1 MNAAL
6 WQYLDPRGMGITLAL
21 SATLV
26 AAVLLI
32 TDQVMAHQQRG
43 LRLAS
48 LGIMC
53 AALGMMMNMMQTLL
67 PAWIALS
74 LGVTFMLGG
83 VGLILGGVLQLRQRT
98 VPWMGLGA
106 LWLAG
111 IVVGVVFGVVYPDVR
126 WRVGVLSA
134 ILSLEAAWL
143 ARIAHSEDRP
153 AFRSGMA
160 LLTAFGVVFSVL
172 MGLRA
177 LAATLGLIS
186 SSVSFSLVNA
196 GSVIAGGMSLIGAVV
211 GLVFILGGDLKAQ
224 LERQAQHDPLTGL
237 LNRQGLR
244 KWLDA
249 QPPHTAISLALID
262 LDHFKAVNDQYGH
275 AVGDTVLVRLARLL
289 DTQAHPTEVAVRL
302 GGEEFVLLQATTSQ
316 EPLERLQALRA
327 ALQASPESPAVT
339 LSAGMAHGSVA
350 GFEATLRRAD
360 AALYQAKAAG
370 RNRVVVDAVPASI

>member
-1 MNAAL
+1 MTPAQ

-21 SATLV
+21 SSILV
-26 AAVLLI
+26 AVVLLI
-32 TDQVMAHQQRG
+32 ADQVMAHRQKG

-53 AALGMMMNMMQTLL
+53 AALGMMMNMLQSVL

-74 LGVTFMLGG
+74 LSVALMLGG
-83 VGLILGGVLQLRQRT
+83 VGLILGGVLQLRERR
-98 VPWMGLGA
+98 VPWIRLGL

-111 IVVGVVFGVVYPDVR
+111 IAVGVVFGVVYPDAR

-134 ILSLEAAWL
+134 VLSLESAWL
-143 ARIAHSEDRP
+143 ARMTLSEERP
-153 AFRSGMA
+153 AFRTGMA
-160 LLTAFGVVFSVL
+160 LLTAFGVAFSVL

-177 LAATLGLIS
+177 FAATLGLIA
-186 SSVSFSLVNA
+186 SSVSYSLVNA
-196 GSVIAGGMSLIGAVV
+196 GSVIAGGMALIGAVV

-224 LERQAQHDPLTGL
+224 LEHQAQHDPLTGL

-249 QPPHTAISLALID
+249 HPAHTAICLALID

-275 AVGDTVLVRLARLL
+275 ATGDTVLVRLGRLL
-289 DTQAHPTEVAVRL
+289 AAQLPPQAVAVRM

-316 EPLERLQALRA
+316 EPLTRLQALRA
-327 ALQASPESPAVT
+327 ALQAAPENPKVT
-339 LSAGMAHGSVA
+339 FSAGVAHGNVA

-360 AALYQAKAAG
+360 AALYQAKAGG
-370 RNRVVVDAVPASI
+370 RNRMVVDTVPAPL